1 MFIGLCA
8 RRSGL
13 TGLRPL
19 HLQERPRSRNGP
31 IPSVFD
37 SVSAYI
43 EREGRAPPDEA
54 AGWIADEIHY
64 TLMYDPGWQDG
75 GHNSSARLVS
85 FISAVVARHLEREQT
100 GRTVL
105 RPCQGRAGDVG
116 AQIPACRVRCGA
128 AHSKVAL
135 GDMMQ
140 ELSRDYDALG
150 RNARLAKLARL
161 DGQGVDLDHCEVFVD
176 ETCEDVKR
184 LLEHD
189 STVTCRCL
197 LELAAARRLPE
208 DDGLTPSMRGM
219 SFDGYEPRTPSQT
232 RALADCQRYS
242 AEVAQDAALRP
253 WVILHGPPGVGKT
266 HLAVSIMQVVGGACL
281 VSWPLILD
289 ELRDNAGRPEE
300 PYPQHISDMLYRTG
314 LLVVD
319 DFDKDIDSTWA
330 QRQLY
335 QLVSRRYVLRLPT
348 VWTAN
353 TQLDQS
359 VGPVGSRLRDRQVS
373 LVLQITGP
381 DHRIQGGR

>member
-1 MFIGLCA
+1 
-8 RRSGL
+8 
-13 TGLRPL
+13 
-19 HLQERPRSRNGP
+19 
-31 IPSVFD
+31 
-37 SVSAYI
+37 
-43 EREGRAPPDEA
+43 
-54 AGWIADEIHY
+54 
-64 TLMYDPGWQDG
+64 
-75 GHNSSARLVS
+75 
-85 FISAVVARHLEREQT
+85 
-100 GRTVL
+100 
-105 RPCQGRAGDVG
+105 
-116 AQIPACRVRCGA
+116 
-128 AHSKVAL
+128 
-135 GDMMQ
+135 MQ

-197 LELAAARRLPE
+197 LELAAARTIPE

-232 RALADCQRYS
+232 RALADCQRYA

-281 VSWPLILD
+281 VSWPFILD

-373 LVLQITGP
+373 MVLQITGP